1 MPWRRTR
8 TPYKVLVSEIMLQ
21 QTSVARVSVK
31 YGEFLRA
38 FPSFRAL
45 AAADTAAVIAA
56 WKGLGYNR
64 RALALRETAR
74 LVVSRSRG
82 RLPRSTRELTALP
95 GIGPATA
102 GAVLAYCFNIPI
114 PFIETNVRRVFIHFF
129 FARRRKVPDACIM
142 PLVEEL
148 LDKKNPREW
157 YYALMDYGA
166 MLGRGRVNPNRRSA
180 GYKRQS
186 AFTGSMRQLR
196 GRVLEAMLKLESA
209 AAAQLARSM
218 GEKDERLGEALRQLV
233 AEGFLRQ
240 YRRRYFFR

>member
-8 TPYKVLVSEIMLQ
+8 TPYRVLVSEIMLQ
-21 QTSVARVSVK
+21 QTSVARVAMK
-31 YGEFLRA
+31 YGDFLKA

-45 AAADTAAVIAA
+45 AAADTAHVIAA

-74 LVVSRSRG
+74 LVSSRSGG
-82 RLPRSTRELTALP
+82 RLPRTVAELTALP

-102 GAVLAYCFNIPI
+102 GAVLAYCFNLPI
-114 PFIETNVRRVFIHFF
+114 PFIETNIRRVFIHHF
-129 FARRRKVPDACIM
+129 FARRRKVPDARIM
-142 PLVEEL
+142 PLVEES

-157 YYALMDYGA
+157 YYALMDYGT
-166 MLGRGRVNPNRRSA
+166 MLGRGNVNANRQST

-186 AFTGSMRQLR
+186 AFSGSMRQLR
-196 GRVLEAMLKLESA
+196 GRVLEAMLRLESA
-209 AAAQLARSM
+209 APGQISRLL

-233 AEGFLRQ
+233 AEGFLRRD
-240 YRRRYFFR
+240 RRRYYFR